1 MRLTIYYIKGVKSM
15 FKKPPERKLGEIG
28 LNSVKLLTGYIKS
41 IRSINPSVEYFETQN
56 RREFQNFLDKSFQS
70 VIDSEY
76 KEIIEITGDSDFI
89 RDEKRQELYKMITS
103 NGVNMRMMMDIEP
116 WTIQNAE
123 ILYSAGVE
131 LKHMTTPEHYHFGGW
146 GRKMMFTLYRVP
158 ASEKSEKIVSKEQR
172 EEDVNYDFLATNQ
185 PDFVKFVNKLW
196 EDLWKNSVSY
206 NDQTAMLSKNK
217 ESQNVTSQ
225 LLGS

>member
-1 MRLTIYYIKGVKSM
+1 M
-15 FKKPPERKLGEIG
+15 FKKPPERKLGEPGKYIEEIG
-28 LNSVKLLTGYIKS
+28 LNSVKVLTDYIKS
-41 IRSINPSVEYFETQN
+41 IRPINPSVEYFETQN
-56 RREFQNFLDKSFQS
+56 RREFQSFLDKSFQS
-70 VIDSEY
+70 VIGSET

-89 RDEKRQELYKMITS
+89 RDEKRQELYKMITD

-116 WTIQNAE
+116 WTVQNAE
-123 ILYSAGVE
+123 VLNSVGVE
-131 LKHMTTPEHYHFGGW
+131 LRHMTTPEHYHFGGW

-158 ASEKSEKIVSKEQR
+158 ASEKSEKTVSKEQR

-185 PDFVKFVNKLW
+185 PDFVKFVNKRW

-206 NDQTAMLSKNK
+206 DYQTAMLSKNK
-217 ESQNVTSQ
+217 EGQNVTSQ